1 MAPILFLSDIRLRVR
16 AAWAIVCLTVMLVP
30 MSGCGAKPPTFG
42 EIVAEV
48 ANEPPPAPEA
58 APAAPEEEPPPNP
71 AAPAAPEPPKTVF
84 EQLTTWGAEDEDDAR
99 PTTLDGW
106 VGLVQGRG
114 SNRFVQI
121 VIEHPE
127 AEKVTSLNLAGLK
140 FVNDEGTAG
149 LERLTG
155 LERLDLGGAGT
166 ESGTLSRAAKLPA
179 LKEISL
185 EGSVIQGP
193 IDLGESPFPALERLK
208 AGGSRLNREALLAIA
223 RMPELRYLEFAN
235 ADLTSEA
242 VMLLKPLMKLE
253 ELDFSY
259 NSKVGDVGLAELVNA
274 KQLRVLNLAKTGVHG
289 PGLLVLARAG
299 VFDYLTDLDL
309 TECALA
315 DEMAPALMAMPQLDR
330 LNLRLTPIQDRG
342 LSLIPQLKVL
352 RHLSLEQCRSLNM
365 AGFVYLKGNLNLE
378 TLNLAQNG
386 QLGDAMLPIL
396 ATMKSLKKLNLI
408 HCGFSAEGVQRLQ
421 EVLPLTEI
429 LVSFE

>member
-1 MAPILFLSDIRLRVR
+1 MPSILFLSELRLRVR
-16 AAWAIVCLTVMLVP
+16 APWVVVSLTVMLVP
-30 MSGCGAKPPTFG
+30 ASGCGSNPPTFG

-58 APAAPEEEPPPNP
+58 APAAPEEEAPPNP
-71 AAPAAPEPPKTVF
+71 PAAPEPPKTVF
-84 EQLTTWGAEDEDDAR
+84 EQLTSRGAEDDSEVM
-99 PTTLDGW
+99 PTTLEGW
-106 VGLVQGRG
+106 VGLVQSKGN
-114 SNRFVQI
+114 NRFVQI

-127 AEKVTSLNLAGLK
+127 AEKVTALNLAGLK
-140 FVNDEGTAG
+140 FVDDEGTAG
-149 LERLTG
+149 LERLTS
-155 LERLDLGGAGT
+155 LEQLSLGGSGT
-166 ESGTLSRAAKLPA
+166 GSVTLSRAAKLPV
-179 LKEISL
+179 LKEMSL

-208 AGGSRLNREALLAIA
+208 AGNSRLNRETLLAIA
-223 RMPELRYLEFAN
+223 RMSELRHL
-235 ADLTSEA
+235 DLAYCDMTSEA

-253 ELDFSY
+253 EIDLSS
-259 NSKVGDVGLAELVNA
+259 NPKVGDVGLAELVNA

-299 VFDYLTDLDL
+299 VFDNLTDLDL
-309 TECALA
+309 TECTLA

-330 LNLRLTPIQDRG
+330 LNLRLTPIRDRG

-352 RHLSLEQCRSLNM
+352 RHLSLEQCRDLNM

-396 ATMKSLKKLNLI
+396 ATMKSLKKLSLI